1 MTSQRTHAVHIGEA
15 TATQPDLSS
24 LGVRE
29 LVALLSKVEDELRQ
43 TPVMVRRHGVM
54 AVNPDV
60 APLLARQRA
69 VAAQLRQR
77 RLAWHGHPSNH
88 RRQSSAA
95 WPIPPWT

>member
-1 MTSQRTHAVHIGEA
+1 MTSPRTKVVHTTETAA
-15 TATQPDLSS
+15 TEQDLSS

-29 LVALLSKVEDELRQ
+29 LVALLSKIEDELRH

-77 RLAWHGHPSNH
+77 RLSWHGHPST
-88 RRQSSAA
+88 RRQSSAS
-95 WPIPPWT
+95 WPIPPWI

>member
-1 MTSQRTHAVHIGEA
+1 MTMSRTKAVHIAEESA
-15 TATQPDLSS
+15 EEHDLSS

-29 LVALLSKVEDELRQ
+29 LVAVLSKIEDELRQ

-77 RLAWHGHPSNH
+77 RHSWHGHPSN
-88 RRQSSAA
+88 RRQSSAS

>member
-1 MTSQRTHAVHIGEA
+1 MTSQRTKAVHVADA
-15 TATQPDLSS
+15 TATEHDLSS
-24 LGVRE
+24 MGVRE
-29 LVALLSKVEDELRQ
+29 LVAALSKIEDELRQ

-77 RLAWHGHPSNH
+77 RLSWHGHPSN
-88 RRQSSAA
+88 RRQSSAS
-95 WPIPPWT
+95 WPIPPWI

>member
-1 MTSQRTHAVHIGEA
+1 MTISRTKAVHIADKAAEDH
-15 TATQPDLSS
+15 DLSS

-29 LVALLSKVEDELRQ
+29 LVALLSKIEDELRQ

-77 RLAWHGHPSNH
+77 RLSWHGHPSN
-88 RRQSSAA
+88 RRQSSAS
-95 WPIPPWT
+95 WPIPPWI